1 MTRQRT
7 RSRQRT
13 TTPDDR
19 RGGRPSREAFSK
31 VRVRFDSDGD
41 ECVGWLYRPDRPD
54 DPPVVVMAPGLGAER
69 TFGYP
74 AIAERLAEGGYAVL
88 LFDYRN
94 FGDSEGE
101 PRNLVSPS
109 RQVADWR
116 EAVAAARDFDGVDG
130 SRVVLWGHSFA
141 GGHALSV
148 AAEDPRIAAVVAVA
162 PFVDGRAALKSKGI
176 KYNLKATAL
185 GLRDKL
191 QSLALGAYT
200 VPIVGDPQEFAVV
213 NEPGAK
219 AGVFGLV
226 PTGSDWENRC
236 PARTLL
242 AIPRYRP
249 ITSAEDVRCPTLF
262 VGGTDDEIVS
272 LSAIESAAET
282 VQDATYLR
290 LPTDHFGFFDGDTF
304 EEALGHQ
311 LAFLNTVV
319 K

>member
-1 MTRQRT
+1 MSRG
-7 RSRQRT
+7 RSRSRLV
-13 TTPDDR
+13 DDETKDHPR
-19 RGGRPSREAFSK
+19 RPSRESFSK

-54 DPPVVVMAPGLGAER
+54 DPPIVVMAPGFGAYR

-74 AIAERLAEGGYAVL
+74 LVAERLAEHGYAVL
-88 LFDYRN
+88 LFDYRH

-116 EAVAAARDFDGVDG
+116 AAVATAREFDGVDG
-130 SRVVLWGHSFA
+130 SRVVLWGYSFA
-141 GGHALSV
+141 GGHVLSV

-191 QSLALGAYT
+191 QSLVLGPYT
-200 VPIVGDPQEFAVV
+200 VPIVGDPDEFAVI

-219 AGVFGLV
+219 AGVFDLV
-226 PTGSDWENRC
+226 PTGSDWENEC

-242 AIPRYRP
+242 GIPGYRP
-249 ITSAEDVRCPTLF
+249 ITSAEDVRSPTLF
-262 VGGTDDEIVS
+262 VGGTDDDVVS
-272 LSAIESAAET
+272 LSAVESAVET
-282 VQDATYLR
+282 VPNATYLR
-290 LPTDHFGFFDGDTF
+290 LPTDHFGYF
-304 EEALGHQ
+304 EGEVFEQCVGYQ
-311 LAFLNTVV
+311 LAFLDSVV
-319 K
+319 

>member
-1 MTRQRT
+1 MS
-7 RSRQRT
+7 RSRSRSRVREADAEQPR
-13 TTPDDR
+13 
-19 RGGRPSREAFSK
+19 RPSRESFSK
-31 VRVRFDSDGD
+31 VRVRFDSDGE

-54 DPPVVVMAPGLGAER
+54 DPPIVVMAPGFGAER
-69 TFGYP
+69 TFGYAP
-74 AIAERLAEGGYAVL
+74 IAERLAEHGYAVL

-101 PRNLVSPS
+101 PRNLVSPR

-130 SRVVLWGHSFA
+130 SRVILWGYSFA

-162 PFVDGRAALKSKGI
+162 PFVDGRAALKSQGV

-191 QSLALGAYT
+191 QSLVLGPYT
-200 VPIVGDPQEFAVV
+200 VPIVGDPDEFAAV
-213 NEPGAK
+213 NTPGAK
-219 AGVFGLV
+219 AGVFDQI
-226 PTGSDWENRC
+226 PTGSDWENEC
-236 PARTLL
+236 PARSLL

-249 ITSAEDVRCPTLF
+249 ITTAGDVRCPTLLI
-262 VGGTDDEIVS
+262 GGTDDDVVS

-282 VQDATYLR
+282 VPDATYVR
-290 LPTDHFGFFDGDTF
+290 LPTDHFGYFDGDTF
-304 EEALGHQ
+304 EEAVGHQ
-311 LAFLNTVV
+311 LAFLDAVV
-319 K
+319 